1 MGQRYNHTKMKNLED
16 LEYDDSPERPSK
28 SQRKRDMQAL
38 QDMGA
43 ELVELSPERLAR
55 IDMPDALRGAIR
67 EAQRLTRHEAR
78 RRQLQYIG
86 RLMRDADPAP
96 IREALDA
103 VKGVSAIENARQHR
117 LEKLRERLLEDEA
130 VLTEI
135 GTINRLHKNNVEQAG
150 FAVLKAP
157 DIPSILIETAF
168 ISNPEE
174 EKKLNNP
181 KYQDKMAESI
191 VSGIRKYFQKNP
203 PLAKPKRA

>member
-1 MGQRYNHTKMKNLED
+1 MQRYNHTKMKNLED

-135 GTINRLHKNNVEQAG
+135 GAAHPGADITRLRQLRRNA
-150 FAVLKAP
+150 LKDRDEGRP
-157 DIPSILIETAF
+157 PRAF
-168 ISNPEE
+168 RELFRLLRE
-174 EKKLNNP
+174 L
-181 KYQDKMAESI
+181 DHD
-191 VSGIRKYFQKNP
+191 
-203 PLAKPKRA
+203 

>member
-1 MGQRYNHTKMKNLED
+1 MKNLED

-135 GTINRLHKNNVEQAG
+135 GAAHPGADITRLRQLRRNA
-150 FAVLKAP
+150 LKDRDEGRP
-157 DIPSILIETAF
+157 PRAF
-168 ISNPEE
+168 RELFRLLRE
-174 EKKLNNP
+174 L
-181 KYQDKMAESI
+181 DHD
-191 VSGIRKYFQKNP
+191 
-203 PLAKPKRA
+203 

>member
-1 MGQRYNHTKMKNLED
+1 MREWQRYNHTKMKNLED

-135 GTINRLHKNNVEQAG
+135 GAAHPGADITRLRQLRRNA
-150 FAVLKAP
+150 LKDRDEGRP
-157 DIPSILIETAF
+157 PRAF
-168 ISNPEE
+168 RELFRLLRE
-174 EKKLNNP
+174 L
-181 KYQDKMAESI
+181 DHD
-191 VSGIRKYFQKNP
+191 
-203 PLAKPKRA
+203 

>member
-135 GTINRLHKNNVEQAG
+135 GAAHPGADITRLRQLRRNA
-150 FAVLKAP
+150 LKDRDEGRP
-157 DIPSILIETAF
+157 PRAF
-168 ISNPEE
+168 RELFRLLRE
-174 EKKLNNP
+174 L
-181 KYQDKMAESI
+181 DHD
-191 VSGIRKYFQKNP
+191 
-203 PLAKPKRA
+203 

>member
-16 LEYDDSPERPSK
+16 LEYADSPERPSK

-55 IDMPDALRGAIR
+55 IDMPDALRSAIR
-67 EAQRLTRHEAR
+67 EAQRLTKHEAR

-117 LEKLRERLLEDEA
+117 LERLRERLLEDEA

-135 GTINRLHKNNVEQAG
+135 GAAHPGADITRLKQLRRNA
-150 FAVLKAP
+150 LKERDEGRP
-157 DIPSILIETAF
+157 PRAF
-168 ISNPEE
+168 RELFRLLRE
-174 EKKLNNP
+174 L
-181 KYQDKMAESI
+181 DHD
-191 VSGIRKYFQKNP
+191 
-203 PLAKPKRA
+203 

>member
-1 MGQRYNHTKMKNLED
+1 MKNLED

-43 ELVELSPERLAR
+43 ELVVLSPERLAR

-135 GTINRLHKNNVEQAG
+135 GAAHPGADITRLRQLRRNA
-150 FAVLKAP
+150 LKDRDEGRP
-157 DIPSILIETAF
+157 PRAF
-168 ISNPEE
+168 RELFRLLRE
-174 EKKLNNP
+174 L
-181 KYQDKMAESI
+181 DHD
-191 VSGIRKYFQKNP
+191 
-203 PLAKPKRA
+203 

>member
-43 ELVELSPERLAR
+43 ELVVLSPERLAR

-135 GTINRLHKNNVEQAG
+135 GAAHPGADITRLRQLRRNA
-150 FAVLKAP
+150 LKDRDEGRP
-157 DIPSILIETAF
+157 PRAF
-168 ISNPEE
+168 RELFRLLRE
-174 EKKLNNP
+174 L
-181 KYQDKMAESI
+181 DHD
-191 VSGIRKYFQKNP
+191 
-203 PLAKPKRA
+203 